1 MWLIKALCLTLVTM
15 SVLRTIV
22 ILLKQARNA
31 TETILGLAWGAMFG
45 YVIYLAVLG
54 GRLLGN

>member
-1 MWLIKALCLTLVTM
+1 MWLLKALCLTFVTM

-22 ILLKQARNA
+22 ILLKQAKSSI
-31 TETILGLAWGAMFG
+31 ETILGLAWGAMFG